1 MPFKWSEIFA
11 KENTIVKARAD
22 RAINDNTDPHLLL
35 QVSIR
40 QLEEDHDKLEQACAV
55 VIGQFNLAREKLET
69 DLEAE
74 RQLESQGRASAQVG
88 HIDAARAIAHR
99 LDAVR
104 GRLVAEQRMFD
115 AGKLR
120 AEEAK
125 AAFAENG
132 ELLRQKMDEAAVL
145 DAEIDQAA
153 MEHNMNEAMKS
164 VTSMTSRSTPSF
176 DQVRDR
182 VRTQHAQEAAHAEL
196 ASTDPNV
203 NSIHEQHLAHEAGAD
218 DILASWTTNS
228 SAIDAAPERRAIA
241 SPSAA
246 AAAAARDAALPPKSA
261 PSKAQSA
268 ADRLNS

>member
-1 MPFKWSEIFA
+1 MPFRWSEIFA

-22 RAINDNTDPHLLL
+22 RAINDRTDPHVLL

-40 QLEEDHDKLEQACAV
+40 QLEEDHDRLEQACAV
-55 VIGQFNLAREKLET
+55 VIGQFNLAREKLEA

-74 RQLESQGRASAQVG
+74 RQLESQGRAAAQAG
-88 HIDAARAIAHR
+88 HLDAARAIAHR

-115 AGKLR
+115 AGKIR

-125 AAFAENG
+125 STFAENG

-164 VTSMTSRSTPSF
+164 VTSMTSRFTPSF

-182 VRTQHAQEAAHAEL
+182 VHAQHAQESAHAEL
-196 ASTDPNV
+196 AGADPNV
-203 NSIHEQHLAHEAGAD
+203 SAIHEQHLVHEAGAD
-218 DILASWTTNS
+218 DILAAWTQG
-228 SAIDAAPERRAIA
+228 SAVAVAAAPERQAITSPRAA
-241 SPSAA
+241 SKGPD
-246 AAAAARDAALPPKSA
+246 RPTKDEPPKG
-261 PSKAQSA
+261 QSA

>member
-22 RAINDNTDPHLLL
+22 RAINDKTDPHVLL

-55 VIGQFNLAREKLET
+55 VIGQFNLAQEKLEA

-74 RQLESQGRASAQVG
+74 RQLESQGRAAAQAG
-88 HIDAARAIAHR
+88 HLDAARAIAHR

-125 AAFAENG
+125 STFAENG

-182 VRTQHAQEAAHAEL
+182 VHSQHAQETAHAEL
-196 ASTDPNV
+196 AGTDPNV
-203 NSIHEQHLAHEAGAD
+203 SAIHEQHLVHEAGAD
-218 DILASWTTNS
+218 DILAAWTQG
-228 SAIDAAPERRAIA
+228 SAVAPAPERKAITPPPTA
-241 SPSAA
+241 SKDPDRPTKAA
-246 AAAAARDAALPPKSA
+246 APKG
-261 PSKAQSA
+261 QSA